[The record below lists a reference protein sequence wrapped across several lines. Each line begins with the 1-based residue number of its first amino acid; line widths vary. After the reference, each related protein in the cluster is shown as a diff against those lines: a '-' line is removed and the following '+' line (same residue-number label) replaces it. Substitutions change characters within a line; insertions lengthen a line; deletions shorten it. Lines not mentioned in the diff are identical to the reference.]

1 MATDLGKVLKKIR
14 VDNNEIL
21 LDMAQKLEV
30 SPAFLSKV
38 ENGLKKPPAEWEQ
51 KLIQQYDLSELQK
64 DEISKYMFEAINN
77 KSIDISSYSCTEKNV
92 MMAFARNIN
101 ALGEEKLK
109 AIQNIIDDN

>member
-14 VDNNEIL
+14 IDNNEIL
-21 LDMAQKLEV
+21 LNMAQKLEV

-38 ENGLKKPPAEWEQ
+38 ENGLKKPPVEWEQ
-51 KLIQQYDLSELQK
+51 KLIQLYDLSEQQREQL
-64 DEISKYMFEAINN
+64 SRYMFEAINS
-77 KSIDISSYSCTEKNV
+77 KSIDVSSYSCMEKNV

-109 AIQNIIDDN
+109 AIQNIIDE